1 MNFILR
7 QLPPMLAD
15 LAGVG
20 LALWLLPPLRDRFQV
35 FGFGN
40 TVIIGAVF
48 LLFCLSIVAIKKMRD
63 DERGPDGRAA
73 IFFDR
78 RVLGAIGVFFALTLM
93 LGAAYVSGFLD
104 SVVDINRSML
114 DEPAITIYLLL
125 TPASWL
131 GIALI
136 YMLLLTTET
145 EPAHSW
151 GTARGAARW
160 APVALLA
167 FSGVNLM
174 AVTTTG
180 IWQAVWSRFPV
191 AGDGSGLMA
200 GIFILNLLLYL
211 PPRLIYALRGAS
223 AAGRLPGVASLLTVI
238 LFLAYL
244 SVVAI
249 G

>member
-7 QLPPMLAD
+7 QFPPMVAD
-15 LAGVG
+15 VLGVS
-20 LALWLLPPLRDRFQV
+20 LALLLLPPLRERFQV

-40 TVIIGAVF
+40 TVIIGAIF

-63 DERGPDGRAA
+63 EEPARASL
-73 IFFDR
+73 FFDR
-78 RVLGAIGVFFALTLM
+78 RVLGAIGVFFALALM
-93 LGAAYVSGFLD
+93 LGTAYVSGFLD
-104 SVVDINRSML
+104 SVVDINRGML

-131 GIALI
+131 GIALV
-136 YMLLLTTET
+136 YMLLLTTDV
-145 EPAHSW
+145 EPARSW
-151 GTARGAARW
+151 DVARFV
-160 APVALLA
+160 PVALLA

-174 AVTTTG
+174 AVTTTA
-180 IWQAVWSRFPV
+180 IWQAVWSRFSVP
-191 AGDGSGLMA
+191 GDGSGVIA

-211 PPRLIYALRGAS
+211 PSRLIYALRGGGT
-223 AAGRLPGVASLLTVI
+223 AALPARAASLLTLI
-238 LFLAYL
+238 PFLAYL